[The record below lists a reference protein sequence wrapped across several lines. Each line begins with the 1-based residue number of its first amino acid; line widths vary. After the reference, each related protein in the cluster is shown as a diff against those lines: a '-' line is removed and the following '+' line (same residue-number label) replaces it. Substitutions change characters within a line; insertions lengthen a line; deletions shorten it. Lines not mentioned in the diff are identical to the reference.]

1 MLLSLQNGDED
12 ESEMTFVVEF
22 ALKTKEM
29 PFTSPHTHL
38 PLLLITPD
46 SEPGVPH
53 ESLRQVDGSMK
64 SC

>member
-1 MLLSLQNGDED
+1 MFLSLQNGDED

-29 PFTSPHTHL
+29 SFTSPHTHL

-46 SEPGVPH
+46 SEPEVPH
-53 ESLRQVDGSMK
+53 ESLR
-64 SC
+64 